1 MIIDSFSLLQLTACS
16 IDKFG
21 FEDDEFTDVDIPGIT
36 NVASPPIEDH
46 SSDEEDSGGENCDP
60 WNKMDEGFNPWNLA
74 GSSGGDETRDDWADF
89 GSLKTELG
97 GSGGGSSTDQSKPS
111 DFTEQDASDDNWAD
125 FASYK
130 QNFPSSSVN
139 ATDQQPQQQ
148 QQQQQQ
154 GSDDEF

>member
-1 MIIDSFSLLQLTACS
+1 M
-16 IDKFG
+16 
-21 FEDDEFTDVDIPGIT
+21 DIPGIT

-89 GSLKTELG
+89 DSLKTELG
-97 GSGGGSSTDQSKPS
+97 SGSSANQSKAS
-111 DFTEQDASDDNWAD
+111 HFGEQESSDDNWAD

-130 QNFPSSSVN
+130 QNFPPPPVD
-139 ATDQQPQQQ
+139 ATDQQQQPQQLQKQQQ

-154 GSDDEF
+154 QEQGSDDEF